1 VFFDTLLESEKTGRW
16 TTGRKSTTWSLAVGA
31 IARRRHCLEMPTT
44 YFVAIFVLEFTALV
58 FERKGVRLQR
68 GLPLPRASELERLK
82 SQ

>member
-1 VFFDTLLESEKTGRW
+1 
-16 TTGRKSTTWSLAVGA
+16 
-31 IARRRHCLEMPTT
+31 MPTT